1 MAYKKHPPKSRRYK
15 KNSSSSHHTQDEAIQ
30 KIAPVEP
37 EAKPVEIV
45 SREKVTSE
53 KKNSN
58 PLGFLSS
65 LLGTGTGERAER
77 TGNPVFHILDHDIYF
92 DDLLLV
98 GLIILLLTEKNSDEV
113 LLIILAYLLIDIF

>member
-15 KNSSSSHHTQDEAIQ
+15 KSSSHSHHSNDEAAQVIV
-30 KIAPVEP
+30 PVEP
-37 EAKPVEIV
+37 ISP
-45 SREKVTSE
+45 EKASNE

-58 PLGFLSS
+58 PFGFLSS
-65 LLGTGTGERAER
+65 LLGTGAGERAEKS
-77 TGNPVFHILDHDIYF
+77 GNPIFHILNHDIYF

-98 GLIILLLTEKNSDEV
+98 GLIILLLTEKNSDEI